1 MIDSN
6 TILIMSDK
14 EAADILRSMI
24 SGFALTTGRGNGKS
38 MSALRVLFAMH
49 KAIQR
54 LDPDTG
60 QHNKPKPN
68 SKPKVGECRCLCCG
82 LVVKDGKIFPRKDD
96 PTKGLCY
103 DCY

>member
-1 MIDSN
+1 MFDYD
-6 TILIMSDK
+6 TILNMSDK

-24 SGFALTTGRGNGKS
+24 SGFVLTMGRGNGKS
-38 MSALRVLFAMH
+38 MSALGVLFAMH
-49 KAIQR
+49 KAIQA

-60 QHNKPKPN
+60 QH
-68 SKPKVGECRCLCCG
+68 SKPKSNTNSEVGECRCLCCG
-82 LVVKDGKIFPRKDD
+82 RVIKDGKIFPQRDD